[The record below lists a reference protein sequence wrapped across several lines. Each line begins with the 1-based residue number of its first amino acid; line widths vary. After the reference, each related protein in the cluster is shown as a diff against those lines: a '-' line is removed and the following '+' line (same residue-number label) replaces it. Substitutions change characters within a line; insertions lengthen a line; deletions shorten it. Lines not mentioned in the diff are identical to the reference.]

1 MSDADEPGPVAPG
14 APIALVDVNNFYVS
28 CERVFDPSLEGRPV
42 VVLSNN
48 DGCVVA
54 RSAEAKELGIKTGTP
69 WFQVA
74 PSAERWGLV
83 ARSSN
88 YELYGDLSARV
99 MEVIG
104 RFGAWQE
111 VYSIDESFLG
121 LAPGAPLGP
130 AGAAGRGGGPGGTRP
145 PEELRRAEARVVE
158 VAATI
163 REAVARHV
171 GVPVCVGVAPTKTL
185 AKFANHIAKRNAG
198 MGGVCS
204 LGSMPDAEVRR
215 IQSRVPVTGLWG
227 VGARTGARLNA
238 LGIESIADLR
248 AADPLAIR
256 KRFSVVLQRTVLEL
270 NGVPCIP
277 QADERADKQ
286 QIVFSRSFSAPVTRA
301 EEMDQVMAV
310 YAQRGAARLAAQG
323 QRASVLTVTA
333 GTSRFSGGAA
343 SFPSASVPLPEPT
356 NDPIRLTKAAV
367 AAMRGRL
374 EPGAAY
380 LRAGVMFSGL
390 SRDVS
395 GGGQELL
402 DVFATGDGD
411 RHVGDL
417 LGNVRAKFGEA
428 AIGLGQGGLAA
439 PASWSMKRE
448 FSSPKYT
455 TEWAELPVVRA

>member
-1 MSDADEPGPVAPG
+1 MSDAGAADAPGPVPPG

-28 CERVFDPSLEGRPV
+28 CERVFDPSLEGRAV

-54 RSAEAKELGIKTGTP
+54 RSAEAKALGITTGTP

-74 PSAERWGLV
+74 PSADRWGLV

-121 LAPGAPLGP
+121 LAPG
-130 AGAAGRGGGPGGTRP
+130 
-145 PEELRRAEARVVE
+145 EFRRAEARVVE

-198 MGGVCS
+198 MRGVCS

-390 SRDVS
+390 SRDVA

-411 RHVGDL
+411 RNVGDL